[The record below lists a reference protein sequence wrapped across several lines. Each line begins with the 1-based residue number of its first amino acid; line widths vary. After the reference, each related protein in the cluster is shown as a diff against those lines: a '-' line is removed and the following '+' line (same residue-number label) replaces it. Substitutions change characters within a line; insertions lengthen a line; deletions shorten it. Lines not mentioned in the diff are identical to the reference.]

1 MRLHLPTSRKREVLE
16 SDQLWPT
23 LRSLSLFALVEG
35 VAELCRRHFV
45 DSMDMG
51 LGWATAPLQAA
62 LAMFWAYVAHRRLA
76 FRGWTSVGKLPG
88 AAIFVVVSLGC
99 LDAQFLVER
108 LARGLDPGVWILASS
123 FKFGLV
129 RRFIWP
135 VRPHRVEELA

>member
-1 MRLHLPTSRKREVLE
+1 MRPHLPTSRKLEVLG

-23 LRSLSLFALVEG
+23 LISISLFALVEA

-45 DSMDMG
+45 GSMDMRP
-51 LGWATAPLQAA
+51 GWATAPLQAA

-99 LDAQFLVER
+99 LDLQFLMER
-108 LARGLDPGVWILASS
+108 LARGLDPGVWGLASS
-123 FKFGLV
+123 LKFGLV
-129 RRFIWP
+129 RGLVWP
-135 VRPHRVEELA
+135 VRPHRIEELA